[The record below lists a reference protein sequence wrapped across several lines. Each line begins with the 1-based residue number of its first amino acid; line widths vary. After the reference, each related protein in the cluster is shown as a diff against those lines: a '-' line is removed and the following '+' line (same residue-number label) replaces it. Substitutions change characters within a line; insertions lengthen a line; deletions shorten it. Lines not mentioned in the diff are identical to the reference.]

1 MRRIDPTVARPPIVR
16 AYVVR
21 DLQDCASGSCS
32 RPLSRFEF
40 KALIASQTFAS
51 IIGMRRRQ
59 TNEMQKLIK
68 GLNHVGVAVSNLD
81 EALKTYRSTLGLEPS
96 YVKEV
101 EDQKIRVASFKFG
114 GSSIEL
120 FEPTDPT
127 STVAA
132 FLAKRGEGM
141 HHVALTVDDIHAT
154 LNAAQR
160 AGATLIDKE
169 PRVGAE
175 RQLIAFLHPKSTIG
189 TLVELRQD

>member
-1 MRRIDPTVARPPIVR
+1 
-16 AYVVR
+16 
-21 DLQDCASGSCS
+21 
-32 RPLSRFEF
+32 
-40 KALIASQTFAS
+40 
-51 IIGMRRRQ
+51 MRRRQ
-59 TNEMQKLIK
+59 TNEVHKLIK

-96 YVKEV
+96 YVKVV
-101 EDQKIRVASFKFG
+101 EDQKIRVASFKVG

-141 HHVALTVDDIHAT
+141 HHIAFAVDDIRAT
-154 LNAAQR
+154 LDAAQR

-175 RQLIAFLHPKSTIG
+175 GQLIAFLHPKSTRG
-189 TLVELRQD
+189 TLVELCQG

>member
-1 MRRIDPTVARPPIVR
+1 M
-16 AYVVR
+16 
-21 DLQDCASGSCS
+21 
-32 RPLSRFEF
+32 
-40 KALIASQTFAS
+40 
-51 IIGMRRRQ
+51 
-59 TNEMQKLIK
+59 
-68 GLNHVGVAVSNLD
+68 GVAVSNID
-81 EALKTYRSTLGLEPS
+81 EALKTYRSTLGLKPS

-101 EDQKIRVASFKFG
+101 KDHKIRVASFKVG

-160 AGATLIDKE
+160 AGATLIEKE
-169 PRVGAE
+169 PRVGA
-175 RQLIAFLHPKSTIG
+175 KG
-189 TLVELRQD
+189 N

>member
-1 MRRIDPTVARPPIVR
+1 M
-16 AYVVR
+16 
-21 DLQDCASGSCS
+21 
-32 RPLSRFEF
+32 
-40 KALIASQTFAS
+40 
-51 IIGMRRRQ
+51 
-59 TNEMQKLIK
+59 
-68 GLNHVGVAVSNLD
+68 GVAVSNLD

-101 EDQKIRVASFKFG
+101 KDQKIRVASFKVG

-160 AGATLIDKE
+160 AGATLIEKE

-175 RQLIAFLHPKSTIG
+175 GQLIAFLHSKSTRG
-189 TLVELRQD
+189 TLVELCQD

>member
-1 MRRIDPTVARPPIVR
+1 M
-16 AYVVR
+16 
-21 DLQDCASGSCS
+21 
-32 RPLSRFEF
+32 
-40 KALIASQTFAS
+40 
-51 IIGMRRRQ
+51 
-59 TNEMQKLIK
+59 IK

-96 YVKEV
+96 YVKVV
-101 EDQKIRVASFKFG
+101 EDQKIRVASFKVG

-141 HHVALTVDDIHAT
+141 HHIAFAVDDIRAT
-154 LNAAQR
+154 LDAAQR

-175 RQLIAFLHPKSTIG
+175 GQLIAFLHPKSTRG
-189 TLVELRQD
+189 TLVELCQG

>member
-1 MRRIDPTVARPPIVR
+1 M
-16 AYVVR
+16 
-21 DLQDCASGSCS
+21 
-32 RPLSRFEF
+32 
-40 KALIASQTFAS
+40 
-51 IIGMRRRQ
+51 
-59 TNEMQKLIK
+59 IK
-68 GLNHVGVAVSNLD
+68 DLNHVGIAVSNLD

-96 YVKEV
+96 YVKVV
-101 EDQKIRVASFKFG
+101 EDQKIRVASFKVG

-141 HHVALTVDDIHAT
+141 HHLALTVDDIRAT
-154 LNAAQR
+154 LDSAQR

-175 RQLIAFLHPKSTIG
+175 GQLIAFLHPKSTRG
-189 TLVELRQD
+189 TLVELCQG

>member
-1 MRRIDPTVARPPIVR
+1 M
-16 AYVVR
+16 
-21 DLQDCASGSCS
+21 
-32 RPLSRFEF
+32 
-40 KALIASQTFAS
+40 IASQTFAS

-101 EDQKIRVASFKFG
+101 KDQKIRVASFKVG

-141 HHVALTVDDIHAT
+141 HHVALTVDDIRAT
-154 LNAAQR
+154 LDAAQS

-175 RQLIAFLHPKSTIG
+175 GQLIAFLHPKSTRG
-189 TLVELRQD
+189 TLVELCQG